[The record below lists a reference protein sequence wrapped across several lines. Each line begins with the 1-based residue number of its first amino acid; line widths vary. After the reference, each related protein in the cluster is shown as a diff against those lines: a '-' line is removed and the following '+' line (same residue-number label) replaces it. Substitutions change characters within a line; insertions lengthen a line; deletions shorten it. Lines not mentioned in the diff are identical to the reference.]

1 MYKSTKGNILQ
12 LNIIYSGHFPAM
24 ADGED
29 GGRMFQIV
37 LETAGWSCSSLHSMA
52 FSDFFNDGLVLCQ
65 DMLTKVSK
73 ILDQIFFGRK
83 KIVDPLYLSDYSM
96 PFSTLYL
103 YGLFTIYVP
112 MK

>member
-1 MYKSTKGNILQ
+1 
-12 LNIIYSGHFPAM
+12 
-24 ADGED
+24 
-29 GGRMFQIV
+29 MFQIV

-83 KIVDPLYLSDYSM
+83 KIVDPLYPSDYS
-96 PFSTLYL
+96 TL
-103 YGLFTIYVP
+103 TI
-112 MK
+112 